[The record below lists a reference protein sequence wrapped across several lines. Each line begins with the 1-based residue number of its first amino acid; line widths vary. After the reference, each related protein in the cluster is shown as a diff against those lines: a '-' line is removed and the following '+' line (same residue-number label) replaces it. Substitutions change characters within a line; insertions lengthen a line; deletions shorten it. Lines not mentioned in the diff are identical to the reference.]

1 MSSVSLYTLAAQ
13 YQQDFMRLADLDL
26 DSETVADTLDGMD
39 GELEVKAA
47 NVAMFL
53 RGLDA
58 TEAGMA
64 AARDEMEARR
74 VSVGKRAAA
83 MRAYLLSAMTLTGI
97 LKVESPCIK
106 ITVQNNP
113 VSVDIFELGLLPAF
127 YMRTPEPKPPVAAPD
142 KAFIKA
148 ALENGEDVPGS
159 RLVRSQKLV
168 IK

>member
-1 MSSVSLYTLAAQ
+1 MSGVSLYALSAQ

-26 DSETVADTLDGMD
+26 DSETVNDTLDGMD
-39 GELEVKAA
+39 GELELKAA

-53 RGLDA
+53 RGLEA

-64 AARDEMEARR
+64 AARDDMEARR
-74 VSVGKRAAA
+74 VSLSKRAAS
-83 MRAYLLSAMTLTGI
+83 MRAYLLSAMTLTGV
-97 LKVESPCIK
+97 LKVESPYIK
-106 ITVQNNP
+106 ISVQTNP
-113 VSVDIFELGLLPAF
+113 VSVDVFEPGLLPAF
-127 YMRTPEPKPPVAAPD
+127 FMRTPEPKPPVSAPD

-148 ALENGEDVPGS
+148 SLERGEDVPGA